1 MKLRELTEA
10 QKQKYNYDIT
20 SITKDYDG
28 MISKIN
34 GVLLQYGDVHYR
46 MTNDIISVNHAKEK
60 KEAFKV
66 ELKNVNVTTLDQIV
80 VKLKDTKEKYIKEI
94 APVTAITDPLELSFI
109 EKELKVMKD
118 AEVLDYYKENYLDS
132 NITRLIE
139 IEWKSRKGYKD
150 GKVMVE
156 LPKYS
161 AVDRITNRIDQE
173 IKMVVALRSV
183 ANSMLCFQEPTES
196 GTKPVMMPWDN
207 ILEQVENRSSSTVV
221 RVTIGDLYKYNISK

>member
-10 QKQKYNYDIT
+10 QKQKYMYDIA

-28 MISKIN
+28 MISKVN
-34 GVLLQYGDVHYR
+34 VLLLQYGDVHYK
-46 MTNDIISVNHAKEK
+46 MTKDIISVNHAKGK

-66 ELKNVNVTTLDQIV
+66 ELKNANVTTLDQIV
-80 VKLKDTKEKYIKEI
+80 AKLKDLKEKYIKDI

-118 AEVLDYYKENYLDS
+118 AEVLDYYKENYLDT

-150 GKVMVE
+150 GKVMIE

-161 AVDRITNRIDQE
+161 AVDPITNRIDQE
-173 IKMVVALRSV
+173 VKTVVSLRSIV
-183 ANSMLCFQEPTES
+183 GHSLCFQEPTDG
-196 GTKPVMMPWDN
+196 GTKPVMIPWEN
-207 ILEQVENRSSSTVV
+207 ILEQVENRNSSTIV
-221 RVTIGDLYKYNISK
+221 RVTIGELYKYKL